1 MGIKET
7 EGTTAGLVQ
16 TLKQTGFCPDK
27 ETKSKFLFWSSFCHF
42 HIHVVIIL
50 NYMLMH
56 KLKHVNILQKFA
68 GVCDFFIQ
76 LNIAK
81 CVTRFHK

>member
-7 EGTTAGLVQ
+7 EGTTAAGLVQ

-42 HIHVVIIL
+42 CIHVVIIL
-50 NYMLMH
+50 NYILMH
-56 KLKHVNILQKFA
+56 KLKHVNVLQKFA

-76 LNIAK
+76 LNIILPN
-81 CVTRFHK
+81 V